1 MTNGAGESGKAQA
14 KPQPASRP
22 RAGEARR
29 AALIRAVFGL
39 GAWGVCLA
47 WFRPTWEMALLWFG
61 ILALVPI
68 ALSMFDELDRA
79 GGALLHHAA
88 RLQPAAALLLVAA
101 WQPETRTILLAIPW
115 IVVTGFCGLAGVER
129 LVKLGL
135 RRPAAAGDVGLIY
148 FMVSG
153 AWAGASVAEW
163 PVFGLPPLIALLTVV
178 HQTYAGL
185 IFQTVAGKIAGRVS
199 ERSPHRWM
207 QRLASGLL
215 VPVSVGNMGVATG
228 IVITAYTGWAG
239 FEFGAVCLYASS
251 VIVLGWFQL
260 YVAFAK
266 SSGLPAVSRV
276 LLVIADLS
284 LGTALT
290 LAIIFAWGTLR
301 GYPTL
306 VIPQMI
312 TWHGTLNA
320 LGFGACGLLGWWL
333 AKPVESASSR

>member
-1 MTNGAGESGKAQA
+1 MTLRPAITLPST
-14 KPQPASRP
+14 KPALASV
-22 RAGEARR
+22 RR
-29 AALIRAVFGL
+29 AALIRSVFGV

-47 WFRPTWEMALLWFG
+47 WFHPTWEMALLWFG
-61 ILALVPI
+61 MLALVPL
-68 ALSMFDELDRA
+68 ALSMFDDADKA
-79 GGALLHHAA
+79 GGMLLHMAA
-88 RLQPAAALLLVAA
+88 RLQPAAALFVVAA
-101 WQPETRTILLAIPW
+101 YQPQTRTILLVIPW
-115 IVVTGFCGLAGVER
+115 LLVTGLCGLAGVQR
-129 LVKLGL
+129 LLKLGV
-135 RRPAAAGDVGLIY
+135 RRTGAAADVGLVY
-148 FMVSG
+148 FAVSG

-163 PVFGLPPLIALLTVV
+163 PVFGLPPLIAVLTVV

-185 IFQTVAGKIAGRVS
+185 ILQMVASKIAARVS
-199 ERSPHRWM
+199 ERAPQRWM
-207 QRLASGLL
+207 QRLACGLL
-215 VPVSVGNMGVATG
+215 VPVSVGNMGVAAG
-228 IVITAYTGWAG
+228 IVITAYTGWTG

-266 SSGLPAVSRV
+266 SSGLPAVSRA

-333 AKPVESASSR
+333 AKPKSP